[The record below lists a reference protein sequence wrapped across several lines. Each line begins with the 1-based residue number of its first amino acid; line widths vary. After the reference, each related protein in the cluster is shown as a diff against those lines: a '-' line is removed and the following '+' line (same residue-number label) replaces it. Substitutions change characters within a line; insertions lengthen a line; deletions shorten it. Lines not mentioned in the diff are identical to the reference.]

1 MNISNVT
8 DFYHLVKTSNLQ
20 SFNSNLNVFLDCVD
34 NYNRICN
41 CKSNEKS
48 NKYRECHDLYKRNVL
63 NDIASIKH
71 EIFKNTTDN
80 TVVFYDGGSVI
91 LTLIK

>member
-8 DFYHLVKTSNLQ
+8 DFYYLVKTSNLQ
-20 SFNSNLNVFLDCVD
+20 TFNSNLNAFLQCVD
-34 NYNRICN
+34 DYNKICN

-48 NKYRECHDLYKRNVL
+48 NKYRECHNLYKRSVL

-71 EIFKNTTDN
+71 EIFKNTTDGD
-80 TVVFYDGGSVI
+80 VMFYDGGTVI
-91 LTLIK
+91 LTLLK

>member
-8 DFYHLVKTSNLQ
+8 DFYYLVKRSNLQ

-41 CKSNEKS
+41 SNEKS
-48 NKYRECHDLYKRNVL
+48 NKYRECHELYKRAAL
-63 NDIASIKH
+63 NDIAAIKH
-71 EIFKNTTDN
+71 EIFKNTTDSS
-80 TVVFYDGGSVI
+80 VMFYDGGTVI
-91 LTLIK
+91 LTLVK